1 MAKANASELN
11 TLRTR
16 IQMVFQDPFSSLN
29 PRMTVSNILTEP
41 LEIHNVGNA
50 DSRRANAAGLM
61 QAVGLDPRFLNR
73 YPHSFS
79 GGQRQRIG
87 IARALALNPGLL
99 ICDEPVSALDV
110 SVQAQVLNL
119 LKDLQRQLN
128 LTYLF
133 VSHNLAVI
141 DYMADRIAVMCRGRI
156 VEMANRET
164 IFRDPVHPYT
174 RSLLAAVP
182 FPDLDR
188 PLDYDTLSL
197 SGASDDTLWPDAFKR
212 DVGNGEMVSLE
223 VSEGHMVLANSQASM
238 KELRT

>member
-1 MAKANASELN
+1 
-11 TLRTR
+11 
-16 IQMVFQDPFSSLN
+16 MVFQDPFSSLN

-41 LEIHNVGNA
+41 MEIHNVGNA
-50 DSRRANAAGLM
+50 TSRRDHAAGLM

-87 IARALALNPGLL
+87 IARALALNPSLL

-119 LKDLQRQLN
+119 LKDLQSQLD

-141 DYMADRIAVMCRGRI
+141 DYMADRIAVMCQGKI
-156 VEMANRET
+156 VELAPRDVL
-164 IFRDPVHPYT
+164 FRKPVHPYT
-174 RSLLAAVP
+174 RALLAAVP

-188 PLDYDTLSL
+188 PLDYATLSL
-197 SGASDDTLWPDAFKR
+197 AGASDDSDWPDMFRTAASER
-212 DVGNGEMVSLE
+212 PLIPVQVGDD
-223 VSEGHMVLANSQASM
+223 HMVLANEQANPREVVSQ
-238 KELRT
+238 